1 MSVEARTESVDLLG
15 LDRPG
20 LEAFFTGLAE
30 KPFRAVQVLQWIHR
44 HGVVDFQE
52 MTNLSKVLRARLAE
66 VATIR
71 VPQIVHEQVSDDG
84 TRKWLLQVDEHNRI
98 ETVYIPDEGRHT
110 LCVSSQVGCALDCS
124 FCSTAQQG
132 FNRNLSA
139 GEIIAQV
146 WHAVRQLGEDC
157 KLSNVVLMGM
167 GEPLLNLR
175 AVVAATAIM
184 MDDHAYG
191 LAKKRVTLST
201 AGVVPALQRLSTMS
215 DVSLALSLH
224 APTDEL
230 RNHLVPIN
238 RKYPIRQVLDACRR
252 YVDGDRRR
260 VTIEYVMLDGVNDTS
275 EHAHDLARLL
285 CGFPAKV
292 NLIPFNPFP
301 GTRYRRSSDAAIE
314 VFRDIL
320 QAGNLITTLRRT
332 RGEDIDAACGQLVG
346 RVSDRSRRHL
356 RRQHVALPVL

>member
-1 MSVEARTESVDLLG
+1 MNVEARSESTDLLG

-20 LEAFFTGLAE
+20 LEAFFTGLGE

-44 HGVVDFQE
+44 HGVVDFRE

-71 VPQIVHEQVSDDG
+71 VPQIVQEQVSDDG
-84 TRKWLLQVDEHNRI
+84 TRKWLLQVDEQNRI

-175 AVVAATAIM
+175 AVVSATAIM

-314 VFRDIL
+314 TFRDIL

-346 RVSDRSRRHL
+346 RVNDRSRRHL
-356 RRQHVALPVL
+356 RRQHVALPAL